1 MRMEA
6 RVLAAVAAIWLVNP
20 MQAVAQQWPD
30 KPVRFLVPSPPGDGT
45 DIQLSALLTRE
56 IAKYARVIKLA
67 NIRLD

>member
-1 MRMEA
+1 MRKEA
-6 RVLAAVAAIWLVNP
+6 QVMAALAAIWFVTP

-56 IAKYARVIKLA
+56 IAKYAKVIKLA